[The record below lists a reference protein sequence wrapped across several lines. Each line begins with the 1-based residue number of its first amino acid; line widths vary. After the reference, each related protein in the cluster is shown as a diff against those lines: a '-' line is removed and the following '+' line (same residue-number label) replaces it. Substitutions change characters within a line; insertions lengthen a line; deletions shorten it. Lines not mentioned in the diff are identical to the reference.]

1 MSLAELVQ
9 SSGWKNF
16 IAKLYGLG
24 ASVVIVGALFKIQH
38 WPMAGTMLT
47 VGLLTEAI
55 IFFFSA
61 FEPLH
66 EEVDWTLVYPEL
78 AGIPAEEDA
87 VELQSHG
94 GRSRGIS
101 GGAGGGGYVGGGGG
115 YVGGDAH
122 AGGGEHAGGSGHA
135 GGGGYVGGGG
145 GYVRGGGGYVG
156 GGGYIGGGGGSA
168 ALAKFDEM
176 LENAEITP
184 ELFQKLGAGMKKF
197 SESTSNISAM
207 GDIANASSK
216 FMNTMD
222 TANDSLN
229 KLADSYQN
237 TTKIINE
244 TGFNYKNIADSLSV
258 IEIGGK
264 SYQQQLES
272 LNKNLSA
279 LNAVYELQRKGAD
292 DHLKESENLYKELQ
306 GLMKNLTDSAGDT
319 TKYRE
324 QVSKLNENL
333 SALNNVYGNML
344 AAMNVK

>member
-38 WPMAGTMLT
+38 WPLAGTMLT
-47 VGLLTEAI
+47 LGLLTEAV

-66 EEVDWTLVYPEL
+66 EEVDWSLVYPEL
-78 AGIPAEEDA
+78 AGIPEEGAEELPA
-87 VELQSHG
+87 G
-94 GRSRGIS
+94 GTGRMRDGLSRGI
-101 GGAGGGGYVGGGGG
+101 GGGGYGGG
-115 YVGGDAH
+115 A
-122 AGGGEHAGGSGHA
+122 
-135 GGGGYVGGGG
+135 
-145 GYVRGGGGYVG
+145 
-156 GGGYIGGGGGSA
+156 GSA

-176 LENAEITP
+176 LEKAEITP
-184 ELFQKLGAGMKKF
+184 DLFQKLGTGMKKL
-197 SESTSNISAM
+197 
-207 GDIANASSK
+207 GDS
-216 FMNTMD
+216 
-222 TANDSLN
+222 TANINAMADVSTASNKYASTINVATDSLG

-244 TGFNYKNIADSLSV
+244 TGSNYKNIADSLST
-258 IEIGGK
+258 IEMGGK
-264 SYQQQLES
+264 SYQQQLEV

-279 LNAVYELQRKGAD
+279 LNTAYELQKKGAD
-292 DHLKESENLYKELQ
+292 DHIKESEALYKGLQ
-306 GLMKNLTDSAGDT
+306 GLMKDLTDSAGDT
-319 TKYRE
+319 KKYRE
-324 QVSKLNENL
+324 QISKLNDNL

>member
-38 WPMAGTMLT
+38 WPLAGTMLT
-47 VGLLTEAI
+47 IGLLTESI

-78 AGIPAEEDA
+78 AGIPDDDPASIAQGMARGSAA
-87 VELQSHG
+87 VG
-94 GRSRGIS
+94 GGYG
-101 GGAGGGGYVGGGGG
+101 GGAGSV
-115 YVGGDAH
+115 
-122 AGGGEHAGGSGHA
+122 
-135 GGGGYVGGGG
+135 
-145 GYVRGGGGYVG
+145 
-156 GGGYIGGGGGSA
+156 

-184 ELFQKLGAGMKKF
+184 DLFQKLGVGMKKLGD
-197 SESTSNISAM
+197 STANMNAM
-207 GDIANASSK
+207 GDISAASGK
-216 FMNTMD
+216 YMNSINSATE
-222 TANDSLN
+222 SLN
-229 KLADSYQN
+229 GLTDSYQ
-237 TTKIINE
+237 TTAKLINE
-244 TGFNYKNIADSLSV
+244 TSSTYRNMADSFSV
-258 IEIGGK
+258 IEVGGK

-279 LNAVYELQRKGAD
+279 LNAVYELQKKGAD
-292 DHLKESENLYKELQ
+292 EHIRESETLYKGVQ
-306 GLMKNLTDSAGDT
+306 NLLKDLSDSADDAK
-319 TKYRE
+319 KYRE
-324 QVSKLNENL
+324 QITRLNENL